1 MVGAETSDPSVR
13 SPANRATRSQ
23 PDEGPL
29 RVFRTFGGPVN
40 SARMT
45 SVAGR
50 PFGGTSASGA
60 AAVLPVFAV
69 ALIHGYRSPKVLG
82 WVMPKGNVG

>member
-1 MVGAETSDPSVR
+1 
-13 SPANRATRSQ
+13 
-23 PDEGPL
+23 
-29 RVFRTFGGPVN
+29 
-40 SARMT
+40 MT

-60 AAVLPVFAV
+60 AAVLPAAVLPVFAV

-82 WVMPKGNVG
+82 WVMPKGNAG